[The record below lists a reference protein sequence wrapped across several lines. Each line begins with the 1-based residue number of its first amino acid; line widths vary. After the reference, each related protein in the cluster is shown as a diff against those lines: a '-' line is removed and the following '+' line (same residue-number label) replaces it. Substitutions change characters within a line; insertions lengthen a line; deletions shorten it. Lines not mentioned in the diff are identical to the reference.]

1 MTNDLMLTDE
11 DLTTDDMAE
20 LVLQLVDEATE
31 ATEAGV
37 QSVSV
42 SGSVVLVEMENGQVF
57 RLTVTPA
64 TVDDLFA

>member
-1 MTNDLMLTDE
+1 MDTDLMTDD
-11 DLTTDDMAE
+11 DLTTDRMAE
-20 LVLQLVDEATE
+20 LVLELVDEGADS
-31 ATEAGV
+31 GV
-37 QSVSV
+37 QSVSR